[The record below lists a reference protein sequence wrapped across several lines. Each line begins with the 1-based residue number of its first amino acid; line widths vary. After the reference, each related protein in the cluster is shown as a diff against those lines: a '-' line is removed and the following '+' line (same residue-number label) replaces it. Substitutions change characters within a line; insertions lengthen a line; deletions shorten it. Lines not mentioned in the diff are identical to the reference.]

1 VAEFN
6 EIIHQSARLKIMS
19 ALSALEPGEK
29 MDFRSLA
36 TLLELTDG
44 NLGAHLLKLEEARYV
59 RVEKAFVQRKPRTW
73 LSISSKG
80 RAAFEEHVAALK
92 ELIRE

>member
-19 ALSALEPGEK
+19 ALSTLAAGEK

-73 LSISSKG
+73 VSISSRG
-80 RAAFEEHVAALK
+80 RAAFEDHVAALK
-92 ELIRE
+92 ELIGE

>member
-19 ALSALEPGEK
+19 ALSTLAPGEK
-29 MDFRSLA
+29 IDFRSLA

-73 LSISSKG
+73 VSISSKG
-80 RAAFEEHVAALK
+80 RAAFEEHVAALR
-92 ELIRE
+92 ELLGD

>member
-19 ALSALEPGEK
+19 ALSALGPGEK

-36 TLLELTDG
+36 ILLELTDG

-92 ELIRE
+92 ELIG